1 MCTVSALVMVGWTAQ
16 ASAAQGL
23 TREVWTGI
31 SGKTVS
37 SLTGHAN
44 FAKAPNSTS
53 VLSTLQAPSNAGDNY
68 GQRLRGYLVPP
79 TSGNYTFWIAS
90 DDASELWLS
99 TDDQPANKRR
109 IASVSSYVAPLKWDA
124 QASQASAPI
133 TLQAGKRYYIEV
145 LHKDGSGADHLA
157 VAWQSSG
164 IARQVIP
171 GSALRTWDGGGNGG
185 ATPSPGGLTATY
197 YNGSNFETP
206 VLTRTDPAIDFN
218 WAYGSP
224 ATGVNSDRFSVRW
237 TGQIEPVHASGSQSY
252 TFYTTAD
259 DGVRLWVDGR
269 LLIDNWTN
277 QSAATRSGTISL
289 AAGRKYDIKLEYY
302 DGTGAATVKLEWQ
315 TSGVSRQ
322 TIPGA
327 RLYASAGSGG
337 SGGSGSGSGGDSGGG
352 TGGSGGSS
360 GGGTTTPVTTSVRLD
375 WSVPVTRTDGGA
387 LQMYELG
394 GYRLKYG
401 TAPGQYGTVI
411 TLPNAY
417 TTSYTVNGLTAG
429 RTYYFVVTAFDVNG
443 VESANSNEVSKT
455 VGK

>member
-1 MCTVSALVMVGWTAQ
+1 MRSGRTTTRAGRERSGAISRPTLRAMCTVSALVMVGWTAQ

-302 DGTGAATVKLEWQ
+302 TVKN
-315 TSGVSRQ
+315 
-322 TIPGA
+322 
-327 RLYASAGSGG
+327 
-337 SGGSGSGSGGDSGGG
+337 GDSLWTIAAKPEVYGD
-352 TGGSGGSS
+352 SS
-360 GGGTTTPVTTSVRLD
+360 KWTRLWD
-375 WSVPVTRTDGGA
+375 ENKEMLIERDSRNIANPGR
-387 LQMYELG
+387 YI
-394 GYRLKYG
+394 Y
-401 TAPGQYGTVI
+401 PGQVLRIPRG
-411 TLPNAY
+411 
-417 TTSYTVNGLTAG
+417 
-429 RTYYFVVTAFDVNG
+429 
-443 VESANSNEVSKT
+443 
-455 VGK
+455 